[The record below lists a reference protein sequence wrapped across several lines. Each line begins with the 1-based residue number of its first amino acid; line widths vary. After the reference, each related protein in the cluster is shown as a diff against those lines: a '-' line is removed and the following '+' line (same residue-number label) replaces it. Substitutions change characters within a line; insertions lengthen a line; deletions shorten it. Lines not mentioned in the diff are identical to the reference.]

1 MANEQQKGAGG
12 SVLLRDRY
20 LIYPNSPLPEFNTGS
35 ALAFLAQDRRDAKR
49 MLFALI
55 VRPGLPARIQ
65 TLRLL
70 NGARCPGLMPLD
82 DWGVI
87 AWPPAARKVMAV
99 VYEQPLGGRV
109 FGGGNGNGNGNGN
122 GKAASSRFDEGDLI
136 RKVIAP
142 IGAALKEL
150 RSRGLT
156 HRAIRPDNLFWA
168 TADKDRV
175 VLGDGVTA
183 PPGMDQST
191 VMESVE
197 SAMTMPE
204 ARGNGRHADDC
215 YAFGVTLIHLLGIT
229 PLPGA
234 DDDTVIRM
242 KLTQGSYSALI
253 DEPRLPL
260 GIIELLRGLLCD
272 DPDQRWNSDSI
283 DLWLGGRRMIPLLA
297 KAEKRA
303 ARAFTIGG
311 REHFF
316 IRDLAYGLV
325 RNWDSV
331 KSLATDSRIELWVR
345 RSLDQKEKAAALA
358 AVTADVA
365 ASGAADGKQ
374 LSPDVVLA
382 KICMILDEQAPIRYK
397 SLSVMPDGIGA
408 LLAVRLTQGG
418 DIRPIAE
425 MLLRDIPKLWIE
437 TRHAYSPDNSNLD
450 GLFRSAR
457 TYLERGTIGNGMER
471 VLYELNETMPCV
483 SPFVVDDYVQD
494 IRDLLP
500 ALNAAASK
508 FQDKGW
514 PVDRHVAGFISA
526 RAKFDVDRQ
535 ISDLSDPKSDRSAL
549 AMLSLLAHLQWR
561 LGQNG
566 LYGLCGWVVGRLQPV
581 IESYHNRNTRRRLE
595 KDLLRLSKE
604 GSLVEMVRLLD
615 NPEER
620 MRDAQGFEQARVE
633 WTSAAVETK
642 RTMDGEAQPD
652 EESIR
657 AGRQVAALISV
668 SIALVTV
675 SLLLLQR
682 LL

>member
-35 ALAFLAQDRRDAKR
+35 AQAFLAQDRRDAKR
-49 MLFALI
+49 LLFALI
-55 VRPGLPARIQ
+55 VRPGLPARVQ

-70 NGARCPGLMPLD
+70 KGAQCPGLMLLD
-82 DWGVI
+82 EWGVVG
-87 AWPPAARKVMAV
+87 WPPAARKVMAV

-109 FGGGNGNGNGNGN
+109 FPAGN
-122 GKAASSRFDEGDLI
+122 GKLASLRLDEGDLI
-136 RKVIAP
+136 RKVITP

-168 TADKDRV
+168 TAEKDRV

-183 PPGMDQST
+183 PPGIDQT
-191 VMESVE
+191 AVLECIE

-215 YAFGVTLIHLLGIT
+215 YAFGVTLLHLLGYN
-229 PLPGA
+229 PLHGA
-234 DDDTVIRM
+234 DDDTVIRL

-253 DEPRLPL
+253 EDPRLPL

-272 DPDQRWNSDSI
+272 DADQRWNSESI

-365 ASGAADGKQ
+365 ALSAAGGKQ
-374 LSPDVVLA
+374 PSPDIVLA
-382 KICMILDEQAPIRYK
+382 RICMLMDEQAPIRYK
-397 SLSVMPDGIGA
+397 SLSAMPDGIGA

-425 MLLRDIPKLWIE
+425 MLLRDIPKIWIE
-437 TRHAYSPDNSNLD
+437 TRQVYSPDNSTLD
-450 GLFRSAR
+450 GLFRNAR

-471 VLYELNETMPCV
+471 VLYELNESMPCV
-483 SPFVVDDYVQD
+483 SPFVVEDYVQD

-500 ALNAAASK
+500 ALDAAAKK
-508 FQDKGW
+508 FQGKGS

-526 RAKFDVDRQ
+526 RAKFDIDRQ
-535 ISDLSDPKSDRSAL
+535 ISDLSDPKPDRSAL
-549 AMLSLLAHLQWR
+549 AMLNLLAHLQWR

-566 LYGLCGWVVGRLQPV
+566 LYGLCGWVGGLLQPA
-581 IESYHNRNTRRRLE
+581 IEGYHDRNRRRQLE
-595 KDLLRLSKE
+595 KDILRLSKE

-620 MRDAQGFEQARVE
+620 MKDTQGFEQARME
-633 WTSAAVETK
+633 WTSAAAEAK
-642 RTMDGEAQPD
+642 RTMEGEAQPD
-652 EESIR
+652 EDAIR

>member
-1 MANEQQKGAGG
+1 MANEQQKGTGG

-35 ALAFLAQDRRDAKR
+35 AQAFLAQDRRDAKR

-55 VRPGLPARIQ
+55 VRPGLPARVQ

-70 NGARCPGLMPLD
+70 NGARCPGLMVLD
-82 DWGVI
+82 DWGVV

-99 VYEQPLGGRV
+99 IYEQPLGGRV
-109 FGGGNGNGNGNGN
+109 FGGGNGNG
-122 GKAASSRFDEGDLI
+122 KTAPPRFDESDLI
-136 RKVIAP
+136 RKVITP

-183 PPGMDQST
+183 PPGMDQSA
-191 VMESVE
+191 VMESIE

-215 YAFGVTLIHLLGIT
+215 YAFGVTLIHLLGIN

-234 DDDTVIRM
+234 DDDTVIRA
-242 KLTQGSYSALI
+242 KLTQGSYGSLI
-253 DEPRLPL
+253 DEQRLPL

-272 DPDQRWNSDSI
+272 DSDQRWNSDAI

-311 REHFF
+311 QEHFF

-358 AVTADVA
+358 AVTAD
-365 ASGAADGKQ
+365 AADGKQ

-425 MLLRDIPKLWIE
+425 MLLRDIPKIWIE
-437 TRHAYSPDNSNLD
+437 TRHAYSPDNATLD
-450 GLFRSAR
+450 GLFRNAH
-457 TYLERGTIGNGMER
+457 TYLERGVIGNGMER

-483 SPFVVDDYVQD
+483 SPFVVEDYVQD

-500 ALNAAASK
+500 ALDAAAKK
-508 FQDKGW
+508 FQGKGW

-526 RAKFDVDRQ
+526 RAKFDIDRQ
-535 ISDLSDPKSDRSAL
+535 ISDLSDPKHDRSAL
-549 AMLSLLAHLQWR
+549 AMLNLLAHLQWR

-566 LYGLCGWVVGRLQPV
+566 LYGLCGWVGGLLQPV
-581 IESYHNRNTRRRLE
+581 IEGYHDRSTRRRLE
-595 KDLLRLSKE
+595 KDILRLSKE
-604 GSLVEMVRLLD
+604 GSLIEMVRVLD

-620 MRDAQGFEQARVE
+620 MKDMQGFEQARME
-633 WTSAAVETK
+633 WTSAAAEAK
-642 RTMDGEAQPD
+642 HTMEGEAQPD
-652 EESIR
+652 EEAIR
-657 AGRQVAALISV
+657 TGHQVAALISL